1 MLSISW
7 RLFTLNLK
15 IKAAG
20 SSVATYCTAVSK
32 HDDDDDDDDEDG
44 GGGGGICRVQA
55 DCDRDG
61 SDV

>member
-1 MLSISW
+1 M
-7 RLFTLNLK
+7 FTLNLK

-32 HDDDDDDDDEDG
+32 HDDDDDDDEDGG